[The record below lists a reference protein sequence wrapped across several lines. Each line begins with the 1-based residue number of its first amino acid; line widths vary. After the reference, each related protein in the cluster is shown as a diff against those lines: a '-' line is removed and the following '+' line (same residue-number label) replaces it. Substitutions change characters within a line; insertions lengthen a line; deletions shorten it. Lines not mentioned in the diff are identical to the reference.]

1 MEIIDSHIHLYPE
14 PNQEKELNISKEPV
28 NDLLSKLSQKLKNNN
43 VDEAVLYILDKNYL
57 YTIQDIDIPNTITIS
72 SVVGIEKSCIND
84 IDMAFNKNIKILK
97 IHPYLQKIT
106 KDKYSNILEIANYAN
121 GKNIVLTIDCSY
133 GSKLIYD
140 TNGVELAAFIKKKV
154 DIPIILAHG
163 GGPKIFDAMSLA
175 LDYEDIFLDLSFSIK
190 YWWGSSVIDDYAF
203 ALKKLSSKKSFYGSD
218 YPYVDFDE
226 SLEYFLRFIRK
237 YNFSEK
243 DKNNMLY
250 YNFEKFKGRY
260 LL

>member
-1 MEIIDSHIHLYPE
+1 MKVLDSHVHLYPK
-14 PNQEKELNISKEPV
+14 PILEKEMKVSKENV
-28 NDLLSKLSQKLKNNN
+28 NELLNQLSQKVKQNGIEKAL
-43 VDEAVLYILDKNYL
+43 VYILDEKVL
-57 YTIQDIDIPNTITIS
+57 SIDINVPENLIIS
-72 SVVGIEKSCIND
+72 TTVGVHNEYIRDLEK
-84 IDMAFNKNIKILK
+84 AFHKGIKIIKIL
-97 IHPYLQKIT
+97 PYDQKIT
-106 KDKYSNILEIANYAN
+106 RDKYSNVLEIAEFAK
-121 GKNIVLTIDCSY
+121 GRKMVLTICSTY

-154 DIPIILAHG
+154 NIPIILAHG

-203 ALKKLSSKKSFYGSD
+203 ALKKLSSKKIFYGSD
-218 YPYVDFDE
+218 YPYIDFNE
-226 SLEYFLRFIRK
+226 SLEFFLRFMRK

-243 DKNNMLY
+243 NKNNMLY